1 MKRRL
6 CIIVLFALALVPDW
20 ASACWPRWGS
30 PADDRAYYVPIY
42 HGPVYYAP
50 QPVYGQPIY
59 VQPCVPMYPPVLQPP
74 RVEQAKPKAGASLA
88 EPSRPIA
95 QPTPTPPAPTKPPV
109 VEHVRPASGVEVVP
123 TKPETVPAKPEPA
136 PAPPAETPRRG
147 GLFEVPSTSSPE
159 AKKPAER
166 PKNVESIPPTTVP
179 TEPKLPSLTEPKLPS
194 LTEPKLPSLTEPKLP
209 SLDAPKLP
217 SLDLP
222 KSPDPK
228 ASAHD
233 RSTTTAVPVPAPP
246 PDTLTPKL
254 PDSLPPLTVP
264 PDTPVTPLKPVEARS
279 SPLSGAGR
287 ELKVNVFPA
296 SGAATADGSR
306 KVGFYNHTNRDIAL
320 VIEGRSVSLPAM
332 TYVHAQ
338 LPATFTWKCADK
350 PAAQT
355 TVPADATGLDV
366 LIRE

>member
-1 MKRRL
+1 MKRHL
-6 CIIVLFALALVPDW
+6 CITVLFALALVPDW

-74 RVEQAKPKAGASLA
+74 RVEPAKPKVGSSLA
-88 EPSRPIA
+88 EPARPIA

-109 VEHVRPASGVEVVP
+109 VEHVRPASGVEMA
-123 TKPETVPAKPEPA
+123 PAKPETA
-136 PAPPAETPRRG
+136 PAPPPEPPRRG
-147 GLFEVPSTSSPE
+147 GLFEVPNTSSPE
-159 AKKPAER
+159 PKKPAER
-166 PKNVESIPPTTVP
+166 PKNAEGIPPTTVP

-194 LTEPKLPSLTEPKLP
+194 LTEPKLPSLDVPKLP
-209 SLDAPKLP
+209 SLDVPSGSGGDLKLP
-217 SLDLP
+217 SLDVP
-222 KSPDPK
+222 RSPDPK
-228 ASAHD
+228 APAHD
-233 RSTTTAVPVPAPP
+233 RSSTTAVPVPAPP
-246 PDTLTPKL
+246 PDTLTPKV

-264 PDTPVTPLKPVEARS
+264 PDTPVAPLKPVEARS
-279 SPLSGAGR
+279 SPLSGAVR

-320 VIEGRSVSLPAM
+320 VIEGRSVTLPAM

-338 LPATFTWKCADK
+338 LPATFTWKCANK